1 MGSGFHGREGVI
13 AVRVAR
19 RDFHLKNAALV
30 HQIGQASGN
39 SIAPVLDEAVANG
52 SIAFTDDDA
61 LNVELTDAIV
71 AGQDQNGNDTYLLME
86 ASVTVMEDDVDR
98 ARERAD
104 LLEKA
109 AGTATQAVV
118 IGAAITEEAARLAQ
132 EQRVTFIPFDPRRPR
147 GVSPP

>member
-19 RDFHLKNAALV
+19 RDFYLKNATLV
-30 HQIGQASGN
+30 HQVGQTSGN
-39 SIAPVLDEAVANG
+39 SIAQVLDKAVNDR

-118 IGAAITEEAARLAQ
+118 IGAAITEEADRLAQ
-132 EQRVTFIPFDPRRPR
+132 VYQVTFIPFDPRRLG
-147 GVSPP
+147 GVSPA